1 MKKLFL
7 ISSLLFLCGIM
18 TFAQENNYS
27 VVKGNVGEK
36 NVNIS
41 IINTNFGVSSDDNG
55 DFIMVLP
62 KTDKQVG
69 MLFSC
74 IGYEDTLVS
83 VVPNRDT
90 INLNFKMKETFY
102 MLEAIGVGADKIK
115 RYSEPNYVMF
125 DFEIFDDKVFVLQR
139 KGNTLK
145 ECRILVQDLW
155 LDPIDTI
162 IVPNHIE
169 PEKIIVDCTESCQ
182 LIGADSVYQVVKMN
196 SSYELM
202 FPAEKERYN
211 KVLKDIIFFT
221 DKYIYF
227 NELQMDGYY
236 SKFFRIG
243 KESKEKEMMFVCDDT
258 KSYRNIKEEKQWHI
272 NYLEQLPQFFGAFP
286 SAEDW
291 ETFVKVAWFHTKDNH
306 LDVIDSK
313 LYYFDHFNGKILTYD
328 EDMNLLNE
336 CEITYPT
343 EEDFWQHKIYKD
355 KAFGRFYTIFGTTL
369 NEIDV
374 TTGKTSSVTNANQ
387 WMTEKII
394 IYKGSLYAVTK
405 KRNAMNMFES
415 YIERIEIK

>member
-1 MKKLFL
+1 MKKL
-7 ISSLLFLCGIM
+7 LLTITLLLCGII
-18 TFAQENNYS
+18 TFAQDNNYS

-55 DFIMVLP
+55 DFIMALP
-62 KTDKQVG
+62 RADKQVG
-69 MLFSC
+69 LLFSC

-90 INLNFKMKETFY
+90 IEINFKMKETFY
-102 MLEAIGVGADKIK
+102 MLEAVGVSADKIIVK
-115 RYSEPNYVMF
+115 SDPKYVMF
-125 DFEIFDDKVFVLQR
+125 DFEIFDDKIFVLQR

-162 IVPNHIE
+162 SVPKHIE
-169 PEKIIVDCTESCQ
+169 ATEIIVDCTENCQ
-182 LIGADSVYQVVKMN
+182 LIGKDSVYQVVNMN
-196 SSYELM
+196 DTYELM
-202 FPAEKERYN
+202 FPTDKERYN

-243 KESKEKEMMFVCDDT
+243 KKSKEKEMMFVCDDT

-328 EDMNLLNE
+328 EGMNFLNE

-343 EEDFWQHKIYKD
+343 EEDFWQHKVYKD
-355 KAFGRFYTIFGTTL
+355 KAFGKFYTIFGSVV

-374 TTGKTSSVTNANQ
+374 TTGKTSSVANADQ

-394 IYKGSLYAVTK
+394 IYKGNLYAVTK
-405 KRNAMNMFES
+405 KRNALNVFES
-415 YIERIEIK
+415 YIERIEL

>member
-1 MKKLFL
+1 MKKL
-7 ISSLLFLCGIM
+7 LLTITLLLCGIM

-41 IINTNFGVSSDDNG
+41 IINTNFGVSSDDKGN
-55 DFIMVLP
+55 FIMALP
-62 KTDKQVG
+62 RTDKQVG
-69 MLFSC
+69 LLFTC
-74 IGYEDTLVS
+74 IGYQDTLVS
-83 VVPNRDT
+83 VTPNRDT
-90 INLNFKMKETFY
+90 ININFKMKETTY
-102 MLEAIGVGADKIK
+102 MLEAVGVSADKIIVK
-115 RYSEPNYVMF
+115 SDPKYVMF

-139 KGNTLK
+139 KGNSVK
-145 ECRILVQDLW
+145 ECRLLVQDLW

-162 IVPNHIE
+162 SIPNHIK
-169 PEKIIVDCTESCQ
+169 PEEIIVDCTESCQ

-211 KVLKDIIFFT
+211 KVVKDIIFFT

-227 NELQMDGYY
+227 NKLKIDGYY
-236 SKFFRIG
+236 SEFFRIG

-328 EDMNLLNE
+328 ESMNLLNE

-343 EEDFWQHKIYKD
+343 EEDFWQHKVYKD
-355 KAFGRFYTIFGTTL
+355 KAFGKFYTIFGSVV

-374 TTGKTSSVTNANQ
+374 TTGKTSSVANADQ

-405 KRNAMNMFES
+405 KRNALNVFES
-415 YIERIEIK
+415 YIERIEL

>member
-1 MKKLFL
+1 MM
-7 ISSLLFLCGIM
+7 S
-18 TFAQENNYS
+18 FAQSDYS
-27 VVKGNVGEK
+27 VIKGNVAEK

-41 IINTNFGVSSDDNG
+41 IINTSFGVSSDDKG
-55 DFIMVLP
+55 DFIMMLP
-62 KTDKQVG
+62 KMENKVG
-69 MLFSC
+69 LLFSC

-90 INLNFKMKETFY
+90 ININFKMKETSY
-102 MLEAIGVGADKIK
+102 MLDAVGINADKIIMK
-115 RYSEPNYVMF
+115 SELNYVMF

-139 KGNTLK
+139 KGNSMK

-162 IVPNHIE
+162 SIPNHIK
-169 PEKIIVDCTESCQ
+169 PEEIIVDCTESCQ

-227 NELQMDGYY
+227 NKLKIDGYY
-236 SKFFRIG
+236 SEFFRIG
-243 KESKEKEMMFVCDDT
+243 KETKEKEMMFICNDIE
-258 KSYRNIKEEKQWHI
+258 SYHNIKKEEKWHQAYI
-272 NYLEQLPQFFGAFP
+272 EQLPKSWCGGGFP
-286 SAEDW
+286 SAEEW
-291 ETFVKVAWFHTKDNH
+291 GVFVKHTWYHTKDNH
-306 LDVIDSK
+306 LDVIDDI

-328 EDMNLLNE
+328 EEMSLLHE

-343 EEDFWQHKIYKD
+343 KEDFWQHKIYKD
-355 KAFGRFYTIFGTTL
+355 KVFGKFYTIFGSVL

-374 TTGKTSSVTNANQ
+374 ATGKTTAITNANS
-387 WMTEKII
+387 WLTEKII
-394 IYKGSLYAVTK
+394 IYKGTLYSVTK
-405 KRNAMNMFES
+405 NSNTLKEFKS
-415 YIERIEIK
+415 YIERIEL

>member
-1 MKKLFL
+1 
-7 ISSLLFLCGIM
+7 M

-27 VVKGNVGEK
+27 VVKGNVGIK

-41 IINTNFGVSSDDNG
+41 IINTNFVVSSDDNG
-55 DFIMVLP
+55 DFIMALP
-62 KTDKQVG
+62 RTDKQVG
-69 MLFSC
+69 LLFSC

-90 INLNFKMKETFY
+90 IEINFKMKETFY
-102 MLEAIGVGADKIK
+102 MLEAVGVSADKIIVK
-115 RYSEPNYVMF
+115 SDPKYVMF
-125 DFEIFDDKVFVLQR
+125 DFEIFDDKIFVLQR

-162 IVPNHIE
+162 SVPKHIE
-169 PEKIIVDCTESCQ
+169 ATEIIVDCTESCQ
-182 LIGADSVYQVVKMN
+182 LIGKDSVYQVVKMN

-227 NELQMDGYY
+227 NKLKIDGYY
-236 SKFFRIG
+236 SEFFRIG

-328 EDMNLLNE
+328 EGMNLLNE

-343 EEDFWQHKIYKD
+343 EEDFWQHKVYKD
-355 KAFGRFYTIFGTTL
+355 KAFGRFYTIFGSVV

-374 TTGKTSSVTNANQ
+374 TTGKTTSVANANQ

-394 IYKGSLYAVTK
+394 VYKGNLYAVTK
-405 KRNAMNMFES
+405 KRNALNVFES
-415 YIERIEIK
+415 YIERIEL

>member
-1 MKKLFL
+1 MKKLLL
-7 ISSLLFLCGIM
+7 ISSLLLLCGIM

-27 VVKGNVGEK
+27 VVKGNVGIK

-41 IINTNFGVSSDDNG
+41 IINTNFGVSSDDKGN
-55 DFIMVLP
+55 FIMALP
-62 KTDKQVG
+62 RTDKQVG
-69 MLFSC
+69 LLFTC
-74 IGYEDTLVS
+74 IGYQDTLVS
-83 VVPNRDT
+83 VTPNRDT
-90 INLNFKMKETFY
+90 INLNFKMKETTY
-102 MLEAIGVGADKIK
+102 MLEAVGVSADKIIVK
-115 RYSEPNYVMF
+115 SDPKYVMF
-125 DFEIFDDKVFVLQR
+125 DFEIFDDKIFVLQR
-139 KGNTLK
+139 KGNSVK

-162 IVPNHIE
+162 SIPNHIK
-169 PEKIIVDCTESCQ
+169 PEEIIVDCTESCQ

-374 TTGKTSSVTNANQ
+374 TTGKTSGVGNANQ

-415 YIERIEIK
+415 YIERIEL

>member
-7 ISSLLFLCGIM
+7 ISSLLLLCRIIS
-18 TFAQENNYS
+18 FAQDNNYS
-27 VVKGNVGEK
+27 VVKGNVAEK

-55 DFIMVLP
+55 DFIMALP

-69 MLFSC
+69 LLFTC
-74 IGYEDTLVS
+74 IGYQDTLVS

-90 INLNFKMKETFY
+90 IEINFKMKEAYY
-102 MLEAIGVGADKIK
+102 MLEAVGVSADKIIVK
-115 RYSEPNYVMF
+115 SDPKYVMF

-139 KGNTLK
+139 KGNSLK

-155 LDPIDTI
+155 LDAVDTI
-162 IVPNHIE
+162 NVPKHIE
-169 PEKIIVDCTESCQ
+169 PTKLFLDCLDCLQMLGRDT
-182 LIGADSVYQVVKMN
+182 VYQIVREDYSTNYIINYATEINRYFKVMN
-196 SSYELM
+196 
-202 FPAEKERYN
+202 N
-211 KVLKDIIFFT
+211 IIFMT
-221 DKYIYF
+221 KNHVYF
-227 NELQMDGYY
+227 KESLMDGYLLNFY
-236 SKFFRIG
+236 RIG
-243 KESKEKEMMFVCDDT
+243 FETKKKEMLMTSNDMKT
-258 KSYRNIKEEKQWHI
+258 YRDVKKEKQWHVA
-272 NYLEQLPQFFGAFP
+272 NLPPWAAYP
-286 SAEDW
+286 TADEW
-291 ETFVKVAWFHTKDNH
+291 EVFIKAAWYHTKDNH
-306 LDVIDSK
+306 LDIFDNI
-313 LYYFDHFNGKILTYD
+313 LYYFDHLNGKILTYD

-387 WMTEKII
+387 WITEKII

-405 KRNAMNMFES
+405 KRNAMNVFES